1 MTKKLISFFVYN
13 SIPDQYKTQK
23 ICDTVVFN
31 YPSLIGYCLDKYK
44 KMCDEAVDNSLAA
57 LKLICNW
64 FFTSKMIKKPFI
76 ALFKDENLL
85 YFNEGSGDAV
95 FNCSRIDI
103 LDIDL
108 NNINLDNDFD
118 EDDPDSVIPIRLLA

>member
-1 MTKKLISFFVYN
+1 M
-13 SIPDQYKTQK
+13 
-23 ICDTVVFN
+23 CDTVVFN

-57 LKLICNW
+57 LKLIRDC

-76 ALFKDENLL
+76 AFFKDENLL

-118 EDDPDSVIPIRLLA
+118 EDDPHTIIPIRLLAWHIKIGNAKNLKKS